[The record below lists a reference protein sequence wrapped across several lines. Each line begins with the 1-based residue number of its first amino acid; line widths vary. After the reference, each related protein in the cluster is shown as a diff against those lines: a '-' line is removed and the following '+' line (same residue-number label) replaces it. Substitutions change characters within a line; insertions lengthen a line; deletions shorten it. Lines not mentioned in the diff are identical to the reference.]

1 MELSTQEKV
10 LAFKSVP
17 NVVFEGLIP
26 TLNDN
31 RSVSAPKG
39 EATRSP
45 WQRRGFD
52 PLSNHEA
59 LAERA
64 PHEETTL
71 SDGPGR

>member
-31 RSVSAPKG
+31 RSVSAPEG
-39 EATRSP
+39 
-45 WQRRGFD
+45 
-52 PLSNHEA
+52 
-59 LAERA
+59 
-64 PHEETTL
+64 
-71 SDGPGR
+71 